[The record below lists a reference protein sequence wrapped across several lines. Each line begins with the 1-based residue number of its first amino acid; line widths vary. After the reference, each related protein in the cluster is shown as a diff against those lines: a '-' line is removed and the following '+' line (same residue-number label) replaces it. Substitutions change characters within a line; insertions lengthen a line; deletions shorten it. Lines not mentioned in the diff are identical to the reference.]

1 MERALAA
8 QGVTVETATTD
19 DAGPGLHNGNPC
31 GQPLREN
38 DCVHRYFTKTTEVY
52 KTSFHFAR
60 WIADHA
66 ANYDLLHIHALFSFT
81 TSTAVWAAR
90 KAGVPYVIRPLGT
103 LNSYGLQHRRAWA
116 KRLSVKLIEGPAL
129 RDASAVHFTS
139 VAEAVEARR
148 LGIHMREAIIPLA
161 VEPPGAAANRRAISR
176 EIGPRLLFLSRL
188 DPKKNVEGLLS
199 AMALLKK
206 EVPALRL
213 VIAGDGSAAYVSG
226 LKAQAASLQ
235 LEQQVTWLGHV
246 EGEHKIAAFAAAD
259 IFVLPSYSENFGIA
273 AAEALAAGL
282 PCVLGEG
289 VAIAKDVMEANA
301 GITVTAEPASIAE
314 GLRRIIADHESRT
327 GMSANASRLAHERY
341 SAKAMGKGLKRL
353 YEQILAR

>member
-1 MERALAA
+1 
-8 QGVTVETATTD
+8 
-19 DAGPGLHNGNPC
+19 
-31 GQPLREN
+31 
-38 DCVHRYFTKTTEVY
+38 
-52 KTSFHFAR
+52 
-60 WIADHA
+60 
-66 ANYDLLHIHALFSFT
+66 
-81 TSTAVWAAR
+81 
-90 KAGVPYVIRPLGT
+90 
-103 LNSYGLQHRRAWA
+103 
-116 KRLSVKLIEGPAL
+116 
-129 RDASAVHFTS
+129 
-139 VAEAVEARR
+139 
-148 LGIHMREAIIPLA
+148 
-161 VEPPGAAANRRAISR
+161 
-176 EIGPRLLFLSRL
+176 
-188 DPKKNVEGLLS
+188 
-199 AMALLKK
+199 
-206 EVPALRL
+206 VPALRL

-301 GITVTAEPASIAE
+301 GITVTAEPASIAQ